1 MPEKI
6 RFGKKQTERK
16 EKRGIKRESQSDRK
30 AEWQRERRIEQG
42 TQSDRSHPIFSRS
55 RSRRI
60 ESTSDILR
68 RLVDVART
76 SSDLLIPTIL
86 TAFVRWSTPWGM
98 IGVVCDPGYDVC
110 ACSYLRCTC
119 VCARARALVSI
130 SAHLTPSVRLSVGLT
145 GRSVGRFAPAWTRKR
160 ERRTREKE
168 MRGRTRVR
176 SLSDPTVG
184 HATEVA
190 IDPISAGWKKFY
202 VVWWTTDSAHTT
214 RFYPDGEFIS
224 HEKPESERAMI
235 FRF

>member
-1 MPEKI
+1 MTSLIIVHPPTCQMPEKI
-6 RFGKKQTERK
+6 RFEKKQKERK
-16 EKRGIKRESQSDRK
+16 EKREIKRESQSDGKGER
-30 AEWQRERRIEQG
+30 QRERKREQG

-110 ACSYLRCTC
+110 ACSYLH
-119 VCARARALVSI
+119 VCMRARVPVSI
-130 SAHLTPSVRLSVGLT
+130 TAHLTPSVRLSVGLT
-145 GRSVGRFAPAWTRKR
+145 GRSVGRFAPAWTWKR

-168 MRGRTRVR
+168 MRGQTRVR
-176 SLSDPTVG
+176 PLSDPMVG

-202 VVWWTTDSAHTT
+202 VV
-214 RFYPDGEFIS
+214 
-224 HEKPESERAMI
+224 
-235 FRF
+235 